1 MKRRLEH
8 RGKICRWREN
18 LKGNQLVSALALNF
32 KTSDDIKFHYV
43 SLLYDALATTGEKS
57 QNPLLWDFKSNASS
71 WILWLLSSPVSLPC
85 RSRKLV
91 FSLYFPHV
99 IWDQEMATPSA
110 HCLSPSGG
118 RRQTLAFVW
127 PPKAQCPFV
136 IQCAQK
142 PTWWRHLGYGYLKF
156 EHLHVFHLW
165 FIDDPVRAILPCRN
179 L

>member
-1 MKRRLEH
+1 MRRRLEH
-8 RGKICRWREN
+8 RGRICGWREN
-18 LKGNQLVSALALNF
+18 LKGSQLVSALALNF

-43 SLLYDALATTGEKS
+43 SLLYDA
-57 QNPLLWDFKSNASS
+57 SS
-71 WILWLLSSPVSLPC
+71 WILWLLSSPVSLPF

-91 FSLYFPHV
+91 FSLYFPRV
-99 IWDQEMATPSA
+99 IWDQERATPSA

-118 RRQTLAFVW
+118 RRQTSAFVS
-127 PPKAQCPFV
+127 PPKAQYPFF

-142 PTWWRHLGYGYLKF
+142 PTWWCHLGYGYLKS